1 MTDYEKTHKDM
12 NCPFCG
18 EPLIVS
24 ESHNDVACPDNGCTF
39 NFTEYKMIQCS
50 GEIRHFGTG
59 AIRDNNE
66 GKGRCDLLPA
76 SSLLRLSRHYEA
88 GGKKYGDNNWQ
99 NGMPISVLMDSSVR
113 HLLKYLDGWTDEDH
127 LAAACWNILNAM
139 WMEEK
144 RPDMQDL
151 DTRKKGENNER

>member
-1 MTDYEKTHKDM
+1 MIKD
-12 NCPFCG
+12 
-18 EPLIVS
+18 
-24 ESHNDVACPDNGCTF
+24 
-39 NFTEYKMIQCS
+39 S
-50 GEIRHFGTG
+50 GEIREFGTG
-59 AIRDNNE
+59 AVRDNNE
-66 GKGRCDLLPA
+66 GKGRCDLIPA
-76 SSLLRLSRHYEA
+76 SSLLRLSKHYEA

-99 NGMPISVLMDSSVR
+99 KGMPVSVLMDSAVR

>member
-1 MTDYEKTHKDM
+1 M
-12 NCPFCG
+12 NTKKP
-18 EPLIVS
+18 S
-24 ESHNDVACPDNGCTF
+24 ELQD
-39 NFTEYKMIQCS
+39 S
-50 GEIRHFGTG
+50 GNIRQFESG

-76 SSLLRLSRHYEA
+76 CALLRLSKHYET

-99 NGMPISVLMDSSVR
+99 KGMPISVLMDSSAR

-127 LAAACWNILNAM
+127 LAAAAWNILNAM

-151 DTRKKGENNER
+151 ETRKKVEEGEWVKC

>member
-1 MTDYEKTHKDM
+1 MM
-12 NCPFCG
+12 NTKKP
-18 EPLIVS
+18 S
-24 ESHNDVACPDNGCTF
+24 ELQD
-39 NFTEYKMIQCS
+39 S
-50 GEIRHFGTG
+50 GNIRQFESG

-76 SSLLRLSRHYEA
+76 CALLRLSKHYET

-99 NGMPISVLMDSSVR
+99 KGMPISVLMDSSAR

-127 LAAACWNILNAM
+127 LAAAAWNILNAM

-151 DTRKKGENNER
+151 ETRKKVEEGEWVKC